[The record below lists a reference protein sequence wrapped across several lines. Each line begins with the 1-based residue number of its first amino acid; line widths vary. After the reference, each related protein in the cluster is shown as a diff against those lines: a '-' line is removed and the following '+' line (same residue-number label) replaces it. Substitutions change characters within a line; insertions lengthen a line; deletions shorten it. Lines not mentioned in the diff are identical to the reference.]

1 MSETLEGIGLI
12 IIGVVL
18 VAIAFQ
24 MRKDE
29 T

>member
-24 MRKDE
+24 MRDE